1 MTDSAA
7 TGGAPTTQN
16 NSYAREIRFGVVMY
30 GGVSLAIYIN
40 GASNE
45 LYEMAC
51 ATPKGRDTPGG
62 GRTRE
67 VYRKASWLLRDQNLR
82 DRYLAYIRGQK
93 LPVNAR
99 NPALTDPFGADAT
112 FTSTERTRFVIDAI
126 AGTSAG
132 GINGLFLAKALVN
145 GQDFSPLKKLWIQE
159 GDIGGLLNDSQ
170 SYQGLEF
177 AKTDDPPQS
186 LLNSDRMY
194 VKLVGAFQGMAN
206 VIPQVGRGEPALVDE
221 LDLFITT
228 TDIRGAIVPLRLFD
242 KVVYEKR
249 YKQVYRFRHPS
260 ADGTNHFDDS
270 SVPFLAFAARC
281 TSSFPFAFEPMSVAD
296 AQRLCDAN
304 PTGGQ
309 VDFDRWKSF
318 FTGLSSDDI
327 ASGRWRTR
335 AFGDG
340 GYLDNKPFS
349 YVVETLSLRLGGLP
363 MERKLIYLEPAP
375 TNPELERAVFDRK
388 PDALENALGAL
399 FTIPQDETIRE
410 DLEAILARNRRIERV
425 ERIVRQVETEIEE
438 RRDDPYARI
447 ELEGENHDQVP
458 AWESRDL
465 RDMANYYGTAFLPYR
480 QLRVMTVTDDI
491 AEQLAVWWNID
502 SKSDRLYA
510 MKAMARVWRDAHYYE
525 NKKESRGRRE
535 SVNAFLQSYDVK
547 YYVRRGSFI
556 LRKVHQLLSLVRKLG
571 LPGGPPKLTDIEQH
585 LYDLWEHHP
594 KTRESMDFGRLVDAL
609 TCLAHGL
616 GAAIGEIRR
625 VTPLRAPSEN
635 ADARKT
641 HHDELEAVL
650 HLLLGEGAV
659 TALASHAGGT
669 VPVSNDLPTPS
680 PLLTLQENV
689 FARAT
694 TLYQYAAQ
702 ANLTGLQKGLQ
713 DDIELI
719 RRAYASAID
728 GSSGGV
734 PSAHDLLGKP
744 SLRATPIEGGHR
756 VDVYVEDLAA
766 GGDAL
771 NGVEGKALR
780 AFLADYYMRFDE
792 YDQVS
797 FPLYYDTGTGEPST
811 VEVVRVSPED
821 ACSLIDEHNEQGT
834 VVHQRLKLA
843 GTALFHFG
851 GFLDAQWRRNDIMWG
866 RLDGCERLLTTL
878 FPAKEDKEIRD
889 ALLLEAQLMIVREE
903 MKPEGYAELVDR
915 FGQALAEQKNATL
928 EGAFDDLWG
937 QLALT
942 AGGQRRTQIAQALRA
957 VLGDEG
963 MLNYVR
969 EHYEV
974 DRQLDRQVALQTST
988 RALTITGRILEE
1000 LEQRRRGQRS
1010 WMLWVTR
1017 AGRATQV
1024 LLAIATPG
1032 SFGQIFFRYWL
1043 GLLYIFE
1050 LVIIGGATLLGA
1062 TGTRNFGWTAF
1073 AITLLIHLASLVTGD
1088 YVGRRRSWIKPIAIA
1103 LLLMAIVLIFLG
1115 AMVLANG
1122 GLHGINCPG
1131 GHNAFGGV
1139 FDMLCQPGNS
1149 VDPHAPRPGG

>member
-1 MTDSAA
+1 MT
-7 TGGAPTTQN
+7 TTDN
-16 NSYAREIRFGVVMY
+16 LYAREIRFGVVMY

-40 GASNE
+40 GVSNE

-51 ATPKGRDTPGG
+51 ATPKGQDTPGG
-62 GRTRE
+62 GHTRE
-67 VYRKASWLLRDQNLR
+67 VYRKASWLLRDQALR
-82 DRYLAYIRGQK
+82 DSYLAYIRDQK

-99 NPALTDPFGADAT
+99 NPALTDPFGKDAT
-112 FTSTERTRFVIDAI
+112 PTSTERTRFVIDAI

-145 GQDFSPLKKLWIQE
+145 GQEFSPLKNLWIQE
-159 GDIGGLLNDSQ
+159 GDIGGLLNDNQ

-177 AKTDDPPQS
+177 AKTDNPPQS

-206 VIPQVGRGEPALVDE
+206 VIPQVGREPALVDE

-249 YKQVYRFRHPS
+249 YKQVYRFQYPS

-304 PTGGQ
+304 PAGAG
-309 VDFDRWKSF
+309 VNFDRWKPF

-375 TNPELERAVFDRK
+375 TNPELERVVFDRK
-388 PDALENALGAL
+388 PDALENAMEAL

-410 DLEAILARNRRIERV
+410 DLEAVLARNRRIERV
-425 ERIVRQVETEIEE
+425 ERIVRQVETEIDE
-438 RRDDPYARI
+438 RADDPYARI
-447 ELEGENHDQVP
+447 ELEGDDHDQVP
-458 AWESRDL
+458 AWGSRDL
-465 RDMANYYGTAFLPYR
+465 RDMANYYGAAFLPYR

-491 AEQLAVWWNID
+491 AEQLAAWWDID

-525 NKKESRGRRE
+525 NKKESKGRDE
-535 SVNAFLQSYDVK
+535 SVNAFLEDYDVK
-547 YYVRRGSFI
+547 YYIRRASFI
-556 LRKVHQLLSLVRKLG
+556 LRKVHQLLSLVRKLS
-571 LPGGPPKLTDIEQH
+571 LPGGPPSLTDIEQH
-585 LYDLWEHHP
+585 LYDLWNDHP
-594 KTRESMDFGRLVDAL
+594 KTGASMDVGRLVDAL
-609 TCLAHGL
+609 TCLAGGL
-616 GAAIGEIRR
+616 GAAIREIRR

-635 ADARKT
+635 ADARRA

-650 HLLLGEGAV
+650 HLLLGEGTV
-659 TALASHAGGT
+659 TALTSQAGGT

-689 FARAT
+689 FARAA
-694 TLYQYAAQ
+694 TLYKYATQ
-702 ANLTGLQKGLQ
+702 ANLTGLQKGLE
-713 DDIELI
+713 DDIALMQ
-719 RRAYASAID
+719 RAYASAID
-728 GSSGGV
+728 GSSGAV
-734 PSAHDLLGKP
+734 PSVHDLLGKP
-744 SLRATPIEGGHR
+744 KLRATPVEGGHR
-756 VDVYVEDLAA
+756 VDVHLEGPAA

-771 NGVEGKALR
+771 NTVEGTALR
-780 AFLADYYMRFDE
+780 GFLADYYMRFDE

-878 FPAKEDKEIRD
+878 FPATEDKEIRD
-889 ALLLEAQLMIVREE
+889 ALLLEAQLTIVREE

-915 FGQALAEQKNATL
+915 FGEALAEQNNATL

-937 QLALT
+937 ELALT

-957 VLGDEG
+957 VLGDVG

-974 DRQLDRQVALQTST
+974 DRKLDRQVALQTST

-1024 LLAIATPG
+1024 LLAISTPG
-1032 SFGQIFFRYWL
+1032 GLSEALFRHWL
-1043 GLLYIFE
+1043 GLLYLFEAVIF
-1050 LVIIGGATLLGA
+1050 IGATLLGFS
-1062 TGTRNFGWTAF
+1062 GVRNFAVAAF
-1073 AITLLIHLASLVTGD
+1073 AVTAAIHIASLITQDLIV
-1088 YVGRRRSWIKPIAIA
+1088 RRSGRLRAIGLA
-1103 LLLMAIVLIFLG
+1103 FGITTLVLAFMG
-1115 AMVLANG
+1115 AMAVVNG
-1122 GLHGINCPG
+1122 GLHGINCAG
-1131 GHNAFGGV
+1131 GHNAFGSI
-1139 FDMLCQPGNS
+1139 FDMLCQPSNS